1 MPYQV
6 LNAADFGVPQDRR
19 RLFLMAAR
27 VGQKLPQY
35 PAPLATGSTVRDAIG
50 DLPDADDFTELEQVD
65 AVKVKW
71 ATKALY
77 AKRLRGTAP
86 DPQDFSNARRFDA
99 NWLTSSLRTEQ
110 TDLSKQCFMD
120 TEYGQTEPISR
131 FRKLPPEGLQHAAR
145 RHRQRARRVHVAAPD
160 SPVSAARHHR
170 A

>member
-1 MPYQV
+1 MAHCSRAGSRSASRWFGTTREVRPALGQIGYRVLMPNQV

-35 PAPLATGSTVRDAIG
+35 PAPLATGSTVWDAIG

-77 AKRLRGTAP
+77 A
-86 DPQDFSNARRFDA
+86 
-99 NWLTSSLRTEQ
+99 
-110 TDLSKQCFMD
+110 
-120 TEYGQTEPISR
+120 
-131 FRKLPPEGLQHAAR
+131 
-145 RHRQRARRVHVAAPD
+145 
-160 SPVSAARHHR
+160 
-170 A
+170 